1 MACHSAQSLEQSPL
15 QFVPSGT
22 ANGPR
27 PHVVIVGAGFAGLTV
42 AKRLA
47 KAQVDITLI
56 DRENHHLF
64 QPLLYQVATAGLSPA
79 DIAWP
84 IRSLVRRQHN
94 TRVLLGAVTGVDLE
108 CKHVVMD
115 GRNIAYD
122 ILVLATGASHGYF
135 GRDSWAAHA
144 PGLKTVDDATEI
156 RRRLLLA
163 FERAEMESDAR
174 ERERLLTIV
183 IVGGGPTGVEM
194 AGAVV
199 ELAHTALAD
208 DFCAIDPQQTRVLL
222 VEAGPRLLPNFPES
236 LSRHAEQA
244 LRHLGVDVRLNQA
257 VTHCA
262 AIGVTLGD
270 ESVDAATVIWAAGV
284 TASPAAAWLA
294 VADDRSGRV
303 LVGPDLRPPG
313 MDDVFVIGD
322 TALAHDVAGKPLPGI
337 APVAKQQGAYVAAAI
352 QARPT
357 AKGASPPF
365 RYRDRGLLATVG
377 RKTAVIAFGR
387 LRLKGWFA
395 WWVWGIAHIYFLV
408 SLRNRLIVMT
418 QWLWSYVS
426 FERGARLITGLRTT
440 LDPDRLGRLARP
452 GAGSRHQPLDADH
465 TGAASTTKRDAELL
479 HTHAVNDDRAARS

>member
-1 MACHSAQSLEQSPL
+1 MASRLAQFLEPIQL
-15 QFVPSGT
+15 RLVPG
-22 ANGPR
+22 GGEDGLRPR
-27 PHVVIVGAGFAGLTV
+27 VIIVGAGFAGLTV

-47 KAQVDITLI
+47 KARVDITLI

-84 IRSLVRRQHN
+84 IRGLVRHQRN
-94 TRVLLGAVTGVDLE
+94 TRVLLGAVTGVDRVR
-108 CKHVVMD
+108 KRVIM
-115 GRNIAYD
+115 GNRNIAYD
-122 ILVLATGASHGYF
+122 VLVLATGATHGYF
-135 GRDSWAAHA
+135 GNDSWATHA
-144 PGLKTVDDATEI
+144 PGLKAIDDATEI

-199 ELAHTALAD
+199 ELARKALAA
-208 DFCAIDPQQTRVLL
+208 DFRAIDPQQTRVLL
-222 VEAGPRLLPNFPES
+222 VEAGPRLLPSFPEP
-236 LSRHAEQA
+236 LSCHAEQA
-244 LRHLGVDVRLNQA
+244 LRRLGVDVRLKQA
-257 VTHCA
+257 VTRCA

-270 ESVDAATVIWAAGV
+270 ENVCAGTVIWAAGV
-284 TASPAAAWLA
+284 AASPAADWLA
-294 VADDRSGRV
+294 VAGDRCGRV
-303 LVGPDLRPPG
+303 LVGPDLQPPG

-337 APVAKQQGAYVAAAI
+337 APVAKQQGAYVAEVI
-352 QARPT
+352 QARLTGKAEP
-357 AKGASPPF
+357 PPF
-365 RYRDRGLLATVG
+365 RYRDRGLLATIG

-387 LRLKGWFA
+387 VRFKGWFA
-395 WWVWGIAHIYFLV
+395 WWIWGIAHIYFLI

-426 FERGARLITGLRTT
+426 FERGARLITGLRTSLEPER
-440 LDPDRLGRLARP
+440 LDRVSKSVQRVDQDLSETPHHNRMDRKA
-452 GAGSRHQPLDADH
+452 GANEVDLFR
-465 TGAASTTKRDAELL
+465 
-479 HTHAVNDDRAARS
+479 

>member
-1 MACHSAQSLEQSPL
+1 MPDDGDD
-15 QFVPSGT
+15 V
-22 ANGPR
+22 NGQRPR
-27 PHVVIVGAGFAGLTV
+27 VVIVGAGFGGLTV

-47 KAQVDITLI
+47 KAPADITLI
-56 DRENHHLF
+56 DRQNHHLF

-84 IRSLVRRQHN
+84 IRSLVRRQRN
-94 TRVLLGAVTGVDLE
+94 TRVLLGAVTGVDRE
-108 CKHVVMD
+108 RKHVVMD

-122 ILVLATGASHGYF
+122 VLVLATGASHGYF
-135 GRDSWAAHA
+135 GHDSWATHA

-174 ERERLLTIV
+174 QRQRLLTIV

-194 AGAVV
+194 AGSAA
-199 ELAHTALAD
+199 ELARKALAA
-208 DFCAIDPQQTRVLL
+208 DFRTIDPQQTHVLL
-222 VEAGPRLLPNFPES
+222 VEAGPRLLASFPES

-244 LRHLGVDVRLNQA
+244 LRRLGVDVRLNQS
-257 VTHCA
+257 VTECA
-262 AIGVTLGD
+262 AFGVTLGD
-270 ESVDAATVIWAAGV
+270 ERVDAATVIWAAGV

-294 VADDRSGRV
+294 VAGDRVGRV
-303 LVGPDLRPPG
+303 LVGPDLQPPG
-313 MDDVFVIGD
+313 TDDVFVIGD
-322 TALAHDVAGKPLPGI
+322 TALARDAAGASLPGI

-352 QARPT
+352 QARLSGQ
-357 AKGASPPF
+357 GAPPAF
-365 RYRDRGLLATVG
+365 HYRDQGLLATVG

-395 WWVWGIAHIYFLV
+395 WWLWGIAHIYFLV

-426 FERGARLITGLRTT
+426 AERGARLITGLHSD
-440 LDPDRLGRLARP
+440 LDSDRLRRFEGN
-452 GAGSRHQPLDADH
+452 AGLPDERK
-465 TGAASTTKRDAELL
+465 AA
-479 HTHAVNDDRAARS
+479 